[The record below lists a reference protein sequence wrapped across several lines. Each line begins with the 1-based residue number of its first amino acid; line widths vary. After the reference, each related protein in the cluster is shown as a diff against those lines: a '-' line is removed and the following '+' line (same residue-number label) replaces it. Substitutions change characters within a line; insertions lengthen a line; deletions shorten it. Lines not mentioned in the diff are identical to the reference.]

1 MKQLLLLLL
10 CIHFGAFAQ
19 SDNNFEKANTAFAQK
34 QYDEAYIYLKNSLQ
48 QQPSHLPSKILM
60 GKVLALSF
68 YYNDAILEFYEV
80 LEQGADPNLVI
91 EFLTSS
97 LLVEQRYVE
106 LASISDRGLS
116 DKTKAILFA
125 NQGQAQFQLG
135 NQNDAQQLFL
145 KATQLQPNSAPIWNA
160 FAGFQLSTEQIDVAE
175 ISANKAV
182 ELNPEFSEA
191 YRTLARINKLKGN
204 ITAHVLNLQTA
215 LTLEPDQPLALRD
228 LVTAY
233 MEAEEYQKA
242 EETLQ
247 KVLASSPQDPMAQ
260 FLLSWVQTQ
269 LGQIDLSQNTLND
282 LVNYLSLIDSDT
294 LAQGSGLLYISGM
307 ANYAAGNLEA
317 ATQDLQSFIAKQPQ
331 SLNASILL
339 AELYELDNSLA
350 SAIKVLERFGRE
362 AQTNLSLGAKLCT
375 LYLKTN
381 LNHKCDRLVN
391 ELKKNHQ
398 NDADFIL
405 LNSRLLATRGKTEDA
420 LAELEKIPTNSAN
433 LMVNKALLKLQMND
447 FDGAKGALEALI
459 SEYPQEPDY
468 ENLMAGALIKEGK
481 QEQAIEVLDSLLD
494 KTPQHFAARFNL
506 ASIYVDTER
515 SEQAKVLL
523 AELNAERPQQSAVL
537 LLLARAEKALGNL
550 ETAVDILRT
559 VRALSPNMTEAKV
572 ELADV
577 YARVKDYDKALLIL
591 NTLVKENFLE
601 ASYIAQRADV
611 LVRSGNFDAA
621 QKDLSTLFGI
631 YKNDSTALYDLALFQ
646 KRAQDLDGA
655 LKSVAESVKLNPQQY
670 LPYLELARLT
680 INANRINDAEDA
692 LKTIKASFG
701 DSPDYWLLKGDL
713 AVLKNNLQEASTDYY
728 KAIVKDPA
736 FSQAL
741 IKSYELAKLGYNT
754 EAFKNFIQEQVTK
767 GTAYDFMHHLA
778 GDLYLELSE
787 YEAAKDHYTI
797 IISNNRYDNLPYVL
811 NNLANV
817 YLLEADYDKA
827 YVLAKRAN
835 DQLGQEQAILDTL
848 GWSLAKLGKYTEG
861 LRYLRESFSMNTADP
876 AVRYHLAYTLNKL
889 NRNSEA
895 KRELENLLT
904 QFDSFDDRENALAL
918 FNELQ

>member
-19 SDNNFEKANTAFAQK
+19 SDNSFEKANTAFAQK
-34 QYDEAYIYLKNSLQ
+34 RYDEAYIYLKNSLQ

-91 EFLTSS
+91 EFLASS
-97 LLVEQRYVE
+97 LLVEQRYAE
-106 LASISDRGLS
+106 LVSISDRGLS

-135 NQNDAQQLFL
+135 NRKEAQQLFL

-160 FAGFQLSTEQIDVAE
+160 FAGFQLSTEQNDAAE

-204 ITAHVLNLQTA
+204 TTAHVLNLQTA

-233 MEAEEYQKA
+233 MEAEEYKKA

-260 FLLSWVQTQ
+260 FLLSWVQSQ

-317 ATQDLQSFIAKQPQ
+317 ATQDLQSFIAKEPQ

-339 AELYELDNSLA
+339 AELYESDNSYA
-350 SAIKVLERFGRE
+350 SAIKVLERFGKE
-362 AQTNLSLGAKLCT
+362 AETNLSLGAKLCA

-391 ELKKNHQ
+391 ELSKHHQ
-398 NDADFIL
+398 RNTDFIL
-405 LNSRLLATRGKTEDA
+405 LNSRLLAARGKTEEA
-420 LAELEKIPTNSAN
+420 LAELENVPTNSAS
-433 LMVNKALLKLQMND
+433 LMVNKALLMLQMND
-447 FDGAKGALEALI
+447 FDDAKVTLEQLI
-459 SEYPQEPDY
+459 NEYPQEPDY
-468 ENLMAGALIKEGK
+468 KNLMAGALIKEGE
-481 QEQAIEVLDSLLD
+481 QERAIEVLNSILD
-494 KTPQHFAARFNL
+494 DTPQHFAARFNL
-506 ASIYVDTER
+506 ASIYVDTQN
-515 SEQAKVLL
+515 SEQAKALL
-523 AELNAERPQQSAVL
+523 ETLNTERPQQSAVL
-537 LLLARAEKALGNL
+537 LLLARAEKALGNP
-550 ETAVDILRT
+550 ETALDILMT
-559 VRALSPNMTEAKV
+559 VRTLSPNMTEAQV

-577 YARVKDYDKALLIL
+577 YAQVNDYDKALLIL
-591 NTLVKENFLE
+591 NALVKDNFLE
-601 ASYIAQRADV
+601 ASYIAQRADI
-611 LVRSGNFDAA
+611 LVRSGDFDAA
-621 QKDLSTLFGI
+621 QKDLTTLFGI
-631 YKNDSTALYDLALFQ
+631 YKNDSIALYDLALFQ
-646 KRAQDLDGA
+646 KRAQDYEGA
-655 LKSVAESVKLNPQQY
+655 LKSITESVKLNPQQY
-670 LPYLELARLT
+670 LANLELARLT
-680 INANRINDAEDA
+680 INANRTDEAEDA
-692 LKTIKASFG
+692 LKTIRNSFG
-701 DSPDYWLLKGDL
+701 DTPDYWLLKGDL
-713 AVLKNNLQEASTDYY
+713 AVLRNNLQEASTDYY
-728 KAIVKDPA
+728 EAIVQDPT

-754 EAFKNFIQEQVTK
+754 QVFKSFIQEQVTK
-767 GTAYDFMHHLA
+767 DRANDFMLHLA

-787 YEAAKDHYTI
+787 YEAAKTHYTKI
-797 IISNNRYDNLPYVL
+797 ITNNRYDKLPYVL
-811 NNLANV
+811 NNLANI
-817 YLLEADYDKA
+817 YLLEANYDKA
-827 YVLAKRAN
+827 YTLAKQAN
-835 DQLGQEQAILDTL
+835 ERLGQEQAILDTL
-848 GWSLAKLGKYTEG
+848 GWTLAKLGKYTEG
-861 LRYLRESFSMNTADP
+861 LSYLRESFSMNTADP
-876 AVRYHLAYTLNKL
+876 SVRYHLAYTLNKL
-889 NRNSEA
+889 NRNNEA

-904 QFDSFDDRENALAL
+904 QFDSFDDRANALAL
-918 FNELQ
+918 LNELQ